1 MTTKIELSIGVD
13 VWVVDS
19 ERDSLRGVLSVYLG
33 DAAAGMKIVRS
44 EHGKPRL
51 AQGGLEFN
59 LSHSGEVALIAV
71 SQTRPVGVDV
81 ERLKPGRDFLA
92 LAERAFSP
100 DDVMRVREAAP
111 DERAAV
117 FYKHWVRHE
126 ARLKCLGVGLSGS
139 AQAAPVE
146 VQDLDV
152 GPGYAAAVA
161 VAVG

>member
-1 MTTKIELSIGVD
+1 MTTKIELSMGVD
-13 VWVVDS
+13 VWVVDA
-19 ERDSLRGVLSVYLG
+19 ERDALREVLSGYLG
-33 DAAAGMKIVRS
+33 DAAAGIEIVRG

-51 AQGGLEFN
+51 AHGGLEFN
-59 LSHSGEVALIAV
+59 LSHSGELALIAI

-100 DDVMRVREAAP
+100 GDVAKVREAP
-111 DERAAV
+111 TDQRAAV

-126 ARLKCLGVGLSGS
+126 ARLKCLGAGLSGS
-139 AQAAPVE
+139 APAAPVE
-146 VQDLDV
+146 VQDLDI

-161 VAVG
+161 VG